1 MGAVAEG
8 EVDLHA
14 PSHMGR
20 WIGIAVGAI
29 ALIGAVIAFESY
41 RDGKHVS
48 AMLPFDSFRA
58 LYAEKCGVPAY
69 AGPVAE
75 PVQKHYVS
83 STAVRAAVDKELA
96 ALKSGANCQEVADAL
111 KRVDLVVPKPGS
123 GLQ

>member
-14 PSHMGR
+14 PSHMVR
-20 WIGIAVGAI
+20 WIGIAVGAV

-41 RDGKHVS
+41 SNKQDAN
-48 AMLPFDSFRA
+48 AMQPFDTFRA

-75 PVQKHYVS
+75 PVQKHYTS
-83 STAVRAAVDKELA
+83 SPTVRAAVEKELT
-96 ALKSGANCQEVADAL
+96 ALKAGANCQEVADAL
-111 KRVDLVVPKPGS
+111 KRVDLAIPKPGS
-123 GLQ
+123 GL